1 MSTTKI
7 IKRYSNRK
15 LYDTER
21 SCYVTLDEIAL
32 MIREGE
38 ELKII
43 DKDSGEN
50 LTSVTFAQIIFEAE
64 KPTDKALIS
73 SPFETTSAPE
83 PKDFINASIAKLEF
97 ALTEKNNSELSDNF
111 NFLYLSIIDF

>member
-1 MSTTKI
+1 MAETKI

-38 ELKII
+38 NIQII
-43 DKDSGEN
+43 DKNSGED

-64 KPTDKALIS
+64 KKQSFMQPFHLI
-73 SPFETTSAPE
+73 
-83 PKDFINASIAKLEF
+83 
-97 ALTEKNNSELSDNF
+97 
-111 NFLYLSIIDF
+111 Y

>member
-64 KPTDKALIS
+64 KKQ
-73 SPFETTSAPE
+73 
-83 PKDFINASIAKLEF
+83 KLRLVF
-97 ALTEKNNSELSDNF
+97 QLL
-111 NFLYLSIIDF
+111 